1 MTCVLLTIPDNP
13 QQLASWLEDALTG
26 RDLARVVRE
35 LTLLQGREWEPPRPG
50 ELAEVLG
57 TDQTQILNA
66 GLQQIPLSRIRQLTA
81 RPELLPQ
88 FQELL
93 LLEGSDYWQQ
103 RWQQQALPKS
113 TDKQVTLAPAAKS
126 STPAV
131 AWLVTLAAAVL
142 LMVGYFS
149 WPQPTTTVAQW
160 GWNSPQL
167 LKANQSAGAHL
178 AAIATA
184 GEEWFQNKPKD
195 AAELKQRISELKQ
208 GCERLIAAQH
218 SQLQPADEQWLKDK
232 CQAWLDKINGQLAAL
247 EDESTAPAV
256 QQEMDAIVTKLVAA
270 LRKKSQELPA

>member
-1 MTCVLLTIPDNP
+1 MTCVVLTIPDNP

-26 RDLARVVRE
+26 HDLARVVRE
-35 LTLLQGREWEPPRPG
+35 LTLLQGRELEPLRPG

-57 TDQTQILNA
+57 PDQTQILNA

-81 RPELLPQ
+81 RPELLPEL
-88 FQELL
+88 QELL

-113 TDKQVTLAPAAKS
+113 VGEQVTRAPAAKT

-131 AWLVTLAAAVL
+131 AWLVTLAAAIM
-142 LMVGYFS
+142 LMVGYIN
-149 WPQPTTTVAQW
+149 WPQSTTTVAQW

-167 LKANQSAGAHL
+167 LTADRSASEHL

-184 GEEWFQNKPKD
+184 GEEWFQKKPAN

-218 SQLQPADEQWLKDK
+218 SQLQPADEKWLKDK
-232 CQAWLDKINGQLAAL
+232 CQAWLDKINSQLTAL
-247 EDESTAPAV
+247 QDESKVPAV
-256 QQEMDAIVTKLVAA
+256 QQEMDAIVTKLVDT
-270 LRKKSQELPA
+270 LRKKSQELQV